1 MNQGGTM
8 AGGEQPGAMPVARA
22 WENALP
28 LATLV
33 RGYRRQWFHGDL
45 VGGVSACVVMIPSV
59 IAYADLANLPP
70 ASGLYAALAAIL
82 GYALFASSRQ
92 VIAGPDAAIT
102 LLVASAV
109 GPLAGGDPRRIATL
123 AGMTALLGGAL
134 MLIASRLRVGVVADF
149 LSKPV
154 LDGYMSGAALILV
167 ATQLGKLFGLKLE
180 EHDFFPLLVELAG
193 KLWQSH
199 VLTLGLA
206 LSLIALLAVLRKL
219 APVVPGALVVFVVAL
234 VTSVVFDLQGH
245 GVKTIGDT
253 PSGLPRLALP
263 LVSLADLRQLFPGAI
278 GIAVLTFP
286 DGIMLARAFA
296 EKHRYDVDPN
306 RELRALAVANLA
318 AGLFQG
324 FSVGASQSRT
334 TVNDATGGRTQMS
347 SLIAAG
353 ALLLFLFF
361 LTPLLR
367 LLPTAALGA
376 ILVFSGVQLIEFRE
390 YARLRRI
397 APRGFFL
404 ALLVTVSVLVVG
416 VVPGILVGV
425 MLSLVIMLGR
435 LARPTD
441 VILQEVS
448 ATGGFHDLGDAFA
461 RETVPGLIAYRFYAP
476 LFFGNAN
483 YFMDR
488 VRGLV
493 AASPHPVRW
502 FLVDVQAVTE
512 IDVTAADMLARL
524 GEELR
529 SRGVALKFARA
540 NRPLREML
548 VAVGLGEY
556 LRDTALFPSVHA
568 AIEAFRRESIGA
580 SPVPPGV
587 SR

>member
-167 ATQLGKLFGLKLE
+167 STQLGKLFGLKLE
-180 EHDFFPLLVELAG
+180 EHDFLPLLRELGG
-193 KLWQSH
+193 KLGQTH
-199 VLTLGLA
+199 LLTLGMGLG
-206 LSLIALLAVLRKL
+206 LIALLAVLRRLVPKI
-219 APVVPGALVVFVVAL
+219 PGALVVFVVAL
-234 VTSVVFDLQGH
+234 LVSIVFDLQAH
-245 GVKTIGDT
+245 GVKVIGAI
-253 PSGLPRLALP
+253 PRGLPSLTFP
-263 LVSLADLRQLFPGAI
+263 LISGADLRQLLPGAV
-278 GIAVLTFP
+278 GVAVLTFP

-296 EKHRYDVDPN
+296 AKHRYDVDPN

-347 SLIAAG
+347 SLIAAA
-353 ALLLFLFF
+353 ALLLFLLLF
-361 LTPLLR
+361 TPLLR
-367 LLPTAALGA
+367 LLPVPALGA
-376 ILVFSGVQLIEFRE
+376 ILVSAGLQLVDIRE
-390 YARLRRI
+390 YARLYRI
-397 APRGFFL
+397 ARRSFFL
-404 ALLVTVSVLVVG
+404 AVLVTASVLAVG

-425 MLSLVIMLGR
+425 MLSLVILLGR

-441 VILQEVS
+441 VVLQEVS
-448 ATGGFHDLGDAFA
+448 PTGGFHDLGDSSAT
-461 RETVPGLIAYRFYAP
+461 ETVPGLIAYRFYAP
-476 LFFGNAN
+476 LFYANAD
-483 YFMDR
+483 YFMER
-488 VRGLV
+488 VRTLI
-493 AASPHPVRW
+493 AASPSPVRW

-512 IDVTAADMLARL
+512 LDVSRADMLTRL
-524 GEELR
+524 AEEPR

-548 VAVGLGEY
+548 TQVGLGEHFGE
-556 LRDTALFPSVHA
+556 TALFPSVHA
-568 AIEAFRRESIGA
+568 AIQAFRRESIGVIGAPPAA
-580 SPVPPGV
+580 SL
-587 SR
+587 